1 MSAQET
7 QAPATQFKSVEEYV
21 NKLAQSSPQEAVQ
34 IALAE
39 RGRAAN
45 ELQRL
50 RTEQQ
55 AAALLEFDD
64 QGRIVKANLAGLFK
78 LAGAYSAAGEITPV
92 AYRGN
97 QSACFVACQMAFRLR
112 VDAMAYMQNSYI
124 VHGKPG
130 MEAKF
135 QIAMLNTSGKI
146 KGRVRYRDERDPK
159 TGKIVASTAYCFDA
173 ETGEEVC
180 ARVDAEMVKA
190 EGWGKNQKWQTL
202 PDLMYHYRAGSFLIR
217 QYYPEVTLGMPT
229 IEELSDLD
237 AVDGRVDGKGVEKA
251 SIDSLSEKLG
261 VAPNASIPNPEI
273 VVVVKAEDKLKP
285 DVDKAANDAA
295 NNAGAGDEPDMNEWA
310 SDPKKDAARK

>member
-1 MSAQET
+1 MSNQT
-7 QAPATQFKSVEEYV
+7 SQAPAPTFKSVEEYV

-45 ELQRL
+45 ELQRA

-55 AAALLEFDD
+55 AMAELEFDD

-78 LAGAYSAAGEITPV
+78 LAGAYATAGEITPV

-97 QSACFVACQMAFRLR
+97 QSACFVACQMAFRLK

-159 TGKIVASTAYCFDA
+159 TGKIIASTAYCFDA

-180 ARVDAEMVKA
+180 ARVDSEMVKA
-190 EGWGKNQKWQTL
+190 EGWSKNTKWNTL
-202 PDLMYHYRAGSFLIR
+202 PDLMFHYRAGSFLIR

-229 IEELSDLD
+229 VEELRDLD
-237 AVDGRVDGKGVEKA
+237 AVDGVVVEKA
-251 SIDSLSEKLG
+251 SIDALTEKLG
-261 VAPNASIPNPEI
+261 VAPNSSISNPEI
-273 VVVVKAEDKLKP
+273 VVVVKTDEKLKT
-285 DVDKAANDAA
+285 DVDKAAQDAG
-295 NNAGAGDEPDMNEWA
+295 NGNESGDMSEWA
-310 SDPKKDAARK
+310 NDPKNDAARK

>member
-1 MSAQET
+1 MSTQQAQ
-7 QAPATQFKSVEEYV
+7 QVPAAQFKSVEEYV

-45 ELQRL
+45 ELQRA

-55 AAALLEFDD
+55 AMAELEFDD

-78 LAGAYSAAGEITPV
+78 LAGAYASAGEITPI

-146 KGRVRYRDERDPK
+146 KGRVRYKDEFDEK
-159 TGKIVASTAYCFDA
+159 TGKIIASTAYCFDA
-173 ETGEEVC
+173 DTGEEVS
-180 ARVDAEMVKA
+180 ARVDAEMVRA
-190 EGWGKNQKWQTL
+190 EGWGKNAKWTTL
-202 PDLMYHYRAGSFLIR
+202 APLMYHYRAGSFLIR

-229 IEELSDLD
+229 VEELHDLD
-237 AVDGRVDGKGVEKA
+237 AVDGRGVERA

-261 VAPNASIPNPEI
+261 VSPNASIPNPEI
-273 VVVVKAEDKLKP
+273 VVVVKTDDKTEAE
-285 DVDKAANDAA
+285 VDKSAQDAGNTQA
-295 NNAGAGDEPDMNEWA
+295 EADMADW
-310 SDPKKDAARK
+310 SKDDPKKDAARK